1 MFQGVS
7 GEVLIFFEDPSQ
19 LWKTLSNENCIESA
33 FVGAP
38 LSLTRG
44 MKPFGILTC
53 GLLIDVWIL
62 ISTGLI
68 GCKDLDECTLV
79 GAHAGNSIV
88 QFLSVIFGKRLA
100 VRCRD
105 ETRRP
110 IWPAHQSRNPSSQI
124 VIDWHLPRHRKDQP
138 DTRDDHGFSP
148 LHWCAKEGHIKLAE
162 LLVTRGARIN
172 ATNRGDDT
180 PLHLSSAHGHKEIVQ
195 LLLRNRADV
204 NVTNEHGN
212 TALHYACFWGDQAVA
227 EELVAA
233 GALVS
238 IANKDGDTPLDKAR
252 GVVAKRLH
260 DLAVEYGQD
269 LKKIQFKDQSWLGL
283 KTRSRDATLSRYK
296 GISMADLSL
305 HMHLA
310 STPSGETWRGR
321 WQNNDIV
328 AKILNIRECTTRV
341 SRDFN
346 EEFPKLR
353 IFSHPNVL
361 PVLGCVNQ
369 PPQLATV
376 SQYMARGSL
385 HRLLH
390 GGTGVVV
397 DTARALR
404 LALDVARAMAFLHGL
419 DRQNR
424 CRFHLN
430 SKHIMID
437 EDLTARVNMAD
448 AKFSFQEVGRIYEPA
463 WMSPEALSKRP
474 TEINHEASD
483 MWSFAVLLWELATR
497 EVPFADLSPME
508 CGMKI
513 ALEDLRV
520 SIPPGISPHLAKL
533 IRICMNEDP
542 GKRPS
547 FDMVVP
553 ILDKMKR

>member
-1 MFQGVS
+1 
-7 GEVLIFFEDPSQ
+7 
-19 LWKTLSNENCIESA
+19 
-33 FVGAP
+33 
-38 LSLTRG
+38 
-44 MKPFGILTC
+44 
-53 GLLIDVWIL
+53 
-62 ISTGLI
+62 
-68 GCKDLDECTLV
+68 
-79 GAHAGNSIV
+79 
-88 QFLSVIFGKRLA
+88 
-100 VRCRD
+100 
-105 ETRRP
+105 
-110 IWPAHQSRNPSSQI
+110 
-124 VIDWHLPRHRKDQP
+124 
-138 DTRDDHGFSP
+138 
-148 LHWCAKEGHIKLAE
+148 
-162 LLVTRGARIN
+162 
-172 ATNRGDDT
+172 
-180 PLHLSSAHGHKEIVQ
+180 
-195 LLLRNRADV
+195 
-204 NVTNEHGN
+204 
-212 TALHYACFWGDQAVA
+212 
-227 EELVAA
+227 
-233 GALVS
+233 
-238 IANKDGDTPLDKAR
+238 
-252 GVVAKRLH
+252 
-260 DLAVEYGQD
+260 
-269 LKKIQFKDQSWLGL
+269 
-283 KTRSRDATLSRYK
+283 
-296 GISMADLSL
+296 MADLSL
-305 HMHLA
+305 HTRLA

-328 AKILNIRECTTRV
+328 AKILNIRECTARI

-369 PPQLATV
+369 PPKLATV

-419 DRQNR
+419 ERQNR

-448 AKFSFQEVGRIYEPA
+448 SKFSFQEVGRIYEPA

-474 TEINHEASD
+474 ADINLEASD